1 MEAIIIVL
9 LIAVLVAISGAMYYF
24 VRQGQEAGRAAQ
36 SQMEAQRQE
45 MSARL
50 DQQRQEMNE
59 RLDRVQSNIS
69 HSLTSTSETIGD
81 INKQLGQMYESTR
94 QVLDVGKDISA
105 LQDLLKPPKLRGGFG
120 EMLLEQLL
128 SQVLPAEGYGL
139 QHRFRSGEVVDAVI
153 RLPEGMVPIDS
164 KFPIEAFRRVLEAGT
179 DEERARQRRS
189 FVREVGNRIDEVAK
203 YIRPDEGTLDF
214 ALMYIPAENV
224 YYETIVGVEGESP
237 MTQALEKRV
246 YLVSPNTFYAFLQAL
261 TRGLHIIRVEE
272 HAREILG
279 RLDQLKHD
287 FSKFQ
292 SEFGVLGTH
301 IGHAKNKYDELD
313 KMADSFGGR
322 LARPLEQEWAEL
334 PVSSAAGELP
344 AAGEESAEA

>member
-9 LIAVLVAISGAMYYF
+9 LVAVLVAIAAAMYYF
-24 VRQGQEAGRAAQ
+24 MRQGQEASRAAQ

-50 DQQRQEMNE
+50 DQQRQEMNA
-59 RLDRVQSNIS
+59 RLDAVQSNIN
-69 HSLTSTSETIGD
+69 HSLTSTSETMGD
-81 INKQLGQMYESTR
+81 VKKQLGQMYESTR
-94 QVLDVGKDISA
+94 QMLDVGKDISA
-105 LQDLLKPPKLRGGFG
+105 LQDLLRPPKLRGGFG

-128 SQVLPAEGYGL
+128 SQVLPAAHYEV
-139 QHRFRSGEVVDAVI
+139 QHRFRSGEAVDAVI
-153 RLPEGMVPIDS
+153 RLPEGLVPIDS
-164 KFPIEAFRRVLEAGT
+164 KFPIEAFRRMLEAGT

-224 YYETIVGVEGESP
+224 YYETIVGVEGESA

-261 TRGLHIIRVEE
+261 ARGLHIVQVEQ

-279 RLDQLKHD
+279 RLDQLNHD
-287 FSKFQ
+287 FTKFQ
-292 SEFGVLGTH
+292 SEFEVLGGH
-301 IGHAKNKYDELD
+301 IGRAKSKYEDVD
-313 KMADSFGGR
+313 KMVTRFGER
-322 LARPLEQEWAEL
+322 LARPLEASALPEL
-334 PVSSAAGELP
+334 PSQLP
-344 AAGEESAEA
+344 AGEEGGEG